1 MVKHVLQ
8 ATNDQNG
15 SLCQSIV
22 RYIFGVS
29 FGRQAKL
36 HTSVSR
42 LRLGNWAAA
51 SLASAALAG
60 CIPSIKST
68 FAEASYPK
76 EHVPVAPR
84 AVALSVD
91 AAVVPSLLVAYE
103 RPRQVAR
110 CLSAAA
116 DNEAALTGIF
126 AYGDCL
132 LDRGTPSSCAPR
144 LPWIATSTTPWTL
157 TGCPAGLSSHRDRM
171 RFVLALAEA
180 GAAVRA
186 YEVASAGHSSA
197 GKPAPKPLRAALA
210 RTLGH
215 AAMILDRDAV
225 APRAAMLPAIALSG
239 GAANGA
245 FVAGYLHALFWARER
260 ALIHASAAE
269 REAIAGY
276 RFGSVFGSSVGSLI
290 ALPLDLYFATS
301 RPLPAEERAL
311 DACIRAVKVP
321 ASGKPDRKLQDCAL
335 AKLETDFVKNE
346 WELLCAQR
354 GSILDLI
361 GPDAESLLRFDPLE
375 KGVIDPFFAALHRPL
390 LANDFTRTAMAVD
403 LRQHVLVGLDER
415 ACLIP
420 GTDALRC
427 LREGVL
433 ASIVEPVFVP
443 ARPSVYS
450 GLQGPPGETGTWL
463 DGSIRSLNPAARAAT
478 YTFGRVLAVNT
489 HRAHG
494 VPGPAPKGV
503 LPLLLATFDALGAG
517 SRAWELR
524 YARVYQE
531 ARKQLACDLAV
542 RFADGI
548 LCEEPAAAPGSP
560 SRDGLDGDLYEV
572 WVPEDIAPSALSAGG
587 YTFDPVVMRGLFLWG
602 QKEFLRSRRRLLGW
616 LGWCAIARLEDSSVA
631 CRTGRTSPAFA
642 AELRSLSDAIERE
655 LAGLGK
661 YADPATWQRHLDER
675 RELVEDRLE
684 TCN

>member
-8 ATNDQNG
+8 RRGIAN
-15 SLCQSIV
+15 SAL
-22 RYIFGVS
+22 
-29 FGRQAKL
+29 
-36 HTSVSR
+36 
-42 LRLGNWAAA
+42 AAF
-51 SLASAALAG
+51 AALAIAG

-84 AVALSVD
+84 ELALSLD
-91 AAVVPSLLVAYE
+91 SAVVPSLLVAYE

-116 DNEAALTGIF
+116 DDETALTRIL
-126 AYGDCL
+126 AYGECL
-132 LDRGTPSSCAPR
+132 VDRGTPSSCAPR
-144 LPWIATSTTPWTL
+144 LPWIDSSGPSWTL
-157 TGCPAGLSSHRDRM
+157 TGCPAGLSSRRDRM

-186 YEVASAGHSSA
+186 YYLASAGHSSA
-197 GKPAPKPLRAALA
+197 GKPAPKTLRGALA

-215 AAMILDRDAV
+215 AAMVLDRDAV
-225 APRAAMLPAIALSG
+225 APRAATLPAIALSG

-245 FVAGYLHALFWARER
+245 FVAGYLHALLWSRER
-260 ALIHASAAE
+260 ALIHAPAAE
-269 REAIAGY
+269 RETINGY

-301 RPLPAEERAL
+301 RPLAGEERAL

-354 GSILDLI
+354 GNVLELI

-375 KGVIDPFFAALHRPL
+375 KQVIDPFFAALHRPL
-390 LANDFTRTAMAVD
+390 LANDFTRTALAVD

-443 ARPSVYS
+443 ARPTVYS
-450 GLQGPPGETGTWL
+450 GLQGPAGETGTWL

-478 YTFGRVLAVNT
+478 YTLGRVLAVNT
-489 HRAHG
+489 QRALG
-494 VPGPAPKGV
+494 VPGPAPQGV
-503 LPLLLATFDALGAG
+503 LPLLLGTFDALGAG

-548 LCEEPAAAPGSP
+548 LCEAPRATPGGP
-560 SRDGLDGDLYEV
+560 SSDGLDGDLYDV
-572 WVPEDIAPSALSAGG
+572 WVPDDIAPSVLSAGG

-602 QKEFLRSRRRLLGW
+602 QKEFFRSRRRLLGW
-616 LGWCAIARLEDSSVA
+616 LGWCAIARLEDSSA
-631 CRTGRTSPAFA
+631 PCPGGRTSAAFA
-642 AELRSLSDAIERE
+642 AELKTRSDAVDRE
-655 LAGLGK
+655 LSGLAK
-661 YADPATWQRHLDER
+661 YADPAVWQRHLDER
-675 RELVEDRLE
+675 RDLVEDRLE
-684 TCN
+684 TCD

>member
-1 MVKHVLQ
+1 LLVV
-8 ATNDQNG
+8 
-15 SLCQSIV
+15 SI
-22 RYIFGVS
+22 
-29 FGRQAKL
+29 
-36 HTSVSR
+36 
-42 LRLGNWAAA
+42 
-51 SLASAALAG
+51 AG
-60 CIPSIKST
+60 CIPSLKST

-76 EHVPVAPR
+76 ESVPVAPR
-84 AVALSVD
+84 ALALSLD

-116 DNEAALTGIF
+116 DDHAALTRIS

-132 LDRGTPSSCAPR
+132 IERGSASSCVAK
-144 LPWIATSTTPWTL
+144 LPWVDSHGTIWKL
-157 TGCPAGLSSHRDRM
+157 TGCPAGLSAHHDRM
-171 RFVLALAEA
+171 RFLLALAEA
-180 GAAVRA
+180 ALAFRA
-186 YEVASAGHSSA
+186 YQIASFGHSS
-197 GKPAPKPLRAALA
+197 GKAPPPKALEAALA

-225 APRAAMLPAIALSG
+225 APRRTALPSIALSG

-245 FVAGYLHALFWARER
+245 FVAGYLHALLWTRER
-260 ALIHASAAE
+260 ALIQGTKAE
-269 REAIAGY
+269 RELIDGY

-311 DACIRAVKVP
+311 DACIRAVEVP
-321 ASGKPDRKLQDCAL
+321 ASGRADRKLQDCAL

-346 WELLCAQR
+346 WELLCAQP
-354 GSILDLI
+354 GSVLELL

-375 KGVIDPFFAALHRPL
+375 RKVIDPFFAALHRPL
-390 LANDFTRTAMAVD
+390 LANDFTRTTLAVD

-420 GTDALRC
+420 GMDALRC
-427 LREGVL
+427 LREGVMS
-433 ASIVEPVFVP
+433 SIVEPVFVP
-443 ARPSVYS
+443 ARPTVYS
-450 GLQGPPGETGTWL
+450 GLLGPAGESGTWL

-494 VPGPAPKGV
+494 VPAPAPKGV
-503 LPLLLATFDALGAG
+503 LPLLLGTFDALGAG

-524 YARVYQE
+524 YARSYQE

-542 RFADGI
+542 RFADGV
-548 LCEEPAAAPGSP
+548 LCEAPALAPGSP
-560 SRDGLDGDLYEV
+560 ARDGLDGDLYDV
-572 WVPEDIAPSALSAGG
+572 WVPEDIAPSVLSAGG

-602 QKEFLRSRRRLLGW
+602 QKEFFRSRRRILGW
-616 LGWCAIARLEDSSVA
+616 LGWCAIGRLEDPRVGCSTA
-631 CRTGRTSPAFA
+631 RTSAAFA
-642 AELRSLSDAIERE
+642 AELESRSDAIDRE
-655 LAGLGK
+655 LEGLLK
-661 YADPATWQRHLDER
+661 YADPTLWQRHVDER

-684 TCN
+684 TCR